1 MSDRHAPSTS
11 DAVAKAPSTNM
22 RHLAVIMDGN
32 GRWAKK
38 HHLPRLAGHRAGA
51 ESLDRTMHWCKEAGI
66 SYLTVYAFS
75 TENWKRSKGEVAG
88 LMKLLSH
95 FIKVKEKELV
105 KNGIA
110 FRVIGRREDL
120 SPKLQKEIAALEE
133 KTKGGDFTLVVALSY
148 GGRDEIVRAAA
159 KLVAQ
164 GRLGS
169 CRVDLGSDRVGLGS
183 NRVGLG
189 SAIESRVGEESI
201 RVDEEAFA
209 NCLDTAGIPDP
220 DLIVRTSG
228 ELRISNFLL
237 WQAAYAEFYFTDVLW
252 PDFDKAE
259 FDKAIASFSKRERR
273 MGGRL

>member
-1 MSDRHAPSTS
+1 MGL
-11 DAVAKAPSTNM
+11 

-95 FIKVKEKELV
+95 FIKAKEKELI

-120 SPKLQKEIAALEE
+120 SLKLQKEIAALEE
-133 KTKGGDFTLVVALSY
+133 KTKGDLPRYCWDARSGLDCANI
-148 GGRDEIVRAAA
+148 GRAADFQFPA
-159 KLVAQ
+159 LAGGV
-164 GRLGS
+164 R
-169 CRVDLGSDRVGLGS
+169 RVL
-183 NRVGLG
+183 
-189 SAIESRVGEESI
+189 
-201 RVDEEAFA
+201 
-209 NCLDTAGIPDP
+209 
-220 DLIVRTSG
+220 
-228 ELRISNFLL
+228 
-237 WQAAYAEFYFTDVLW
+237 FY
-252 PDFDKAE
+252 
-259 FDKAIASFSKRERR
+259 
-273 MGGRL
+273 

>member
-1 MSDRHAPSTS
+1 MGLQ
-11 DAVAKAPSTNM
+11 
-22 RHLAVIMDGN
+22 HLAVIMDGN

-95 FIKVKEKELV
+95 FIKVKEKELI

-159 KLVAQ
+159 KLVAK
-164 GRLGS
+164 GR
-169 CRVDLGSDRVGLGS
+169 LGSDRVGLGS
-183 NRVGLG
+183 
-189 SAIESRVGEESI
+189 AIESGVGEGSD

-209 NCLDTAGIPDP
+209 SCLDTAGIPDP

-228 ELRISNFLL
+228 ELRLSNFLL

-273 MGGRL
+273 MGGRLK

>member
-22 RHLAVIMDGN
+22 QHLAVIMDGN

-38 HHLPRLAGHRAGA
+38 RHLPRLMGHRAGA
-51 ESLDRTMHWCKEAGI
+51 DALDRTMHWCKEAGI
-66 SYLTVYAFS
+66 RYLTVYAFS
-75 TENWKRSKGEVAG
+75 TENWKRSKDEVSG

-95 FIKVKEKELV
+95 FIKAKEKELV
-105 KNGIA
+105 ENGVR

-120 SPKLQKEIAALEE
+120 SAKLQKEIAALEE

-148 GGRDEIVRAAA
+148 GGRDEIVRAAKIFNA
-159 KLVAQ
+159 EAQ
-164 GRLGS
+164 RRRERG
-169 CRVDLGSDRVGLGS
+169 
-183 NRVGLG
+183 
-189 SAIESRVGEESI
+189 ESLEDVFSS
-201 RVDEEAFA
+201 
-209 NCLDTAGIPDP
+209 CLDTAGIPDP

-228 ELRISNFLL
+228 ELRLSNFLL

>member
-1 MSDRHAPSTS
+1 MGL
-11 DAVAKAPSTNM
+11 

-38 HHLPRLAGHRAGA
+38 RHLPRLAGHRAGA

-66 SYLTVYAFS
+66 KYLTVYAFS

-95 FIKVKEKELV
+95 FIKSKEKELI

-148 GGRDEIVRAAA
+148 GGRDEIVRAAKIFNA
-159 KLVAQ
+159 EAHRRRER
-164 GRLGS
+164 GES
-169 CRVDLGSDRVGLGS
+169 VG
-183 NRVGLG
+183 
-189 SAIESRVGEESI
+189 
-201 RVDEEAFA
+201 DEAVFSS
-209 NCLDTAGIPDP
+209 CLDTAGIPDP
-220 DLIVRTSG
+220 DLIIRTSG
-228 ELRISNFLL
+228 ELRLSNFLL

-252 PDFDKAE
+252 PDFDKTE
-259 FDKAIASFSKRERR
+259 FDKALASFSQRERR
-273 MGGRL
+273 MGGRKGEGEGEG